1 MTDTF
6 GSDYDRSAAGMD
18 FDDRI
23 REKAESI
30 GSRIADEG
38 PGAILDEIENLVP
51 EPVREQVANFPVVAV
66 LLGIGVGIFLG
77 MKKGDEVIAAGTAML
92 TATAASNFG
101 KFTEQMGRG

>member
-1 MTDTF
+1 MTETY
-6 GSDYDRSAAGMD
+6 GSDHDRSAAGMD

-23 REKAESI
+23 REKAESL

-38 PGAILDEIENLVP
+38 AGAILDEIEELIP
-51 EPVREQVANFPVVAV
+51 EPVREQVANFPVIAM
-66 LLGIGVGIFLG
+66 LLGVGVGIFLG

-92 TATAASNFG
+92 SATAAANFG